1 MRVRIAGTA
10 SDEEAAAIASALA
23 QHRPGSGPIEVYV
36 GDADEPTVVHDP
48 DEAATEAATS
58 GGGDAGGTDSV
69 ATTGGDAGGVTDAT
83 GGPTD
88 RERALRAE
96 IADIYAGGPEKYR
109 ERLAER
115 GKLFVRD
122 RLELW
127 FGETDPEPGTTDPGA
142 GTGDDAHGSVDPPAG
157 LLFEDGRFANFDGW
171 HPDSPD
177 PDADTDDRL
186 PADGLL
192 TGAAEF
198 ADREVHFMANDF
210 TVKAG
215 SMAEHGVEKFLRMQ
229 QRALKTGR
237 PVLYLMDSSGGRID
251 QQRGFFANREGIG
264 KYYYNHSMLS
274 GRVPQVCVLYGPS
287 IAGAAYTPVFADFTV
302 MVEGMSAMAIAS
314 PRMVEMVTGEEIDL
328 QELGGPEVHT
338 RHSGSADLVAEDEQ
352 HARDLVAQLMT
363 YLPDN
368 SDEQPPRTEGTAPE
382 KSPDGIDSVVPESP
396 NEGYDIRE
404 VIERVADAG
413 SVFELQPEFGAEIVT
428 AFARIDGRPVGIV
441 ANQPAKRAGAIFP
454 DSAAKAAEFV
464 WKCDAFNVP
473 LLYLCDTPGFMA
485 GSQVEKE
492 GILEQGKKMIYATSA
507 ATVPKQCV
515 VVRKAYGAGIYA
527 MSGPAYDPESTIALP
542 SGEIAIMGPEAAINA
557 VYANKLDEIDD
568 PEERAEREA
577 ELREE
582 YRQDIDAHRM
592 ASEVV
597 IDEIVPPSDLRTELA
612 ARFAFYESV
621 EKERPD
627 KKHGTVL

>member
-1 MRVRIAGTA
+1 MKVRIAGTA
-10 SDEEAAAIASALA
+10 SQEEAAAIASALA
-23 QHRPGSGPIEVYV
+23 QHRPGSDPIEVYV
-36 GDADEPTVVHDP
+36 GDAADPAVVHDP
-48 DEAATEAATS
+48 AEDDGDAASDGAAT
-58 GGGDAGGTDSV
+58 GDGA
-69 ATTGGDAGGVTDAT
+69 
-83 GGPTD
+83 GPTD
-88 RERALRAE
+88 RERTLREE
-96 IADIYAGGPEKYR
+96 IADIYAGGPGKYR
-109 ERLAER
+109 ERLADR

-127 FGETDPEPGTTDPGA
+127 FGETDPVPGETDPGED
-142 GTGDDAHGSVDPPAG
+142 GRVDPPAG
-157 LLFEDGRFANFDGW
+157 LRFEDGRFANFDGW
-171 HPDSPD
+171 HPDA
-177 PDADTDDRL
+177 PDADPDSDDRL
-186 PADGLL
+186 PADGLI

-198 ADREVHFMANDF
+198 AGRDVHFMANDF

-264 KYYYNHSMLS
+264 KYYYNHSRLS
-274 GRVPQVCVLYGPS
+274 GRVPQVCVLYGPC

-302 MVEGMSAMAIAS
+302 MVEDMSAMAIAS

-328 QELGGPEVHT
+328 DELGGPEVHT
-338 RHSGSADLVAEDEQ
+338 RHSGSADLVAEDER
-352 HARDLVAQLMT
+352 HARDLVAQLIG

-368 SDEQPPRTEGTAPE
+368 SDEKPPRADARDPA
-382 KSPDGIDSVVPESP
+382 KSPAGIDSVIPERP
-396 NEGYDIRE
+396 NEGYDAHR
-404 VIERVADAG
+404 VIERVVDAG
-413 SVFELQPEFGAEIVT
+413 SVFELQPEYGAEIVT

-454 DSAAKAAEFV
+454 DAAAKAAEFV

-492 GILEQGKKMIYATSA
+492 GVLEEGKKMIYATSA

-515 VVRKAYGAGIYA
+515 VLRKAYGAGIYA

-542 SGEIAIMGPEAAINA
+542 SGEIAIMGPEA
-557 VYANKLDEIDD
+557 
-568 PEERAEREA
+568 
-577 ELREE
+577 
-582 YRQDIDAHRM
+582 HRM

-597 IDEIVPPSDLRTELA
+597 IDDIVPPSDLRTELA
-612 ARFAFYESV
+612 ARFAFYEDV
-621 EKERPD
+621 EKQRPD